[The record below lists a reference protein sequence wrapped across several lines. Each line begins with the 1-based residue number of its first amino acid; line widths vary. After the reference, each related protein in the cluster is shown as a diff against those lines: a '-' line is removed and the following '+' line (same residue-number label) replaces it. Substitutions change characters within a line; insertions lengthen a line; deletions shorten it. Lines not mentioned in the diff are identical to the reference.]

1 MLNNAINI
9 KKHCYKKK
17 LKTNIILIF
26 YFKSSSNYKF

>member
-9 KKHCYKKK
+9 KKHFYKKK

-26 YFKSSSNYKF
+26 LSSSNYKL